1 MAGKGFPLC
10 HRDPSPLLS
19 PQGLPTASLN
29 RQLRPPSEHPG
40 QQHGH
45 RRLVA
50 LTHTP
55 SSFLSRGQAATALL
69 LRTGRPLSGFP
80 ANPALALPGTSA
92 LPPKSISE
100 ALSGRL
106 PCVQKSSVPLLSPA
120 HPGAQPGSCWS
131 LLPRGSPG
139 PPGASC
145 QGLGPQPPPPR
156 GCPAHSHSRGPGETG
171 SFPASRAGQAQ
182 RRGDS
187 AQGTLADTPAQ
198 REHIWGW
205 LSDTPTSGP
214 DEAV

>member
-1 MAGKGFPLC
+1 MCP
-10 HRDPSPLLS
+10 RDGREGVSPL
-19 PQGLPTASLN
+19 PQGPKPTTLPSRPPHCHTEPAAPASL
-29 RQLRPPSEHPG
+29 RTPRPAARAPAPGGPHPHTLQLPVP
-40 QQHGH
+40 
-45 RRLVA
+45 
-50 LTHTP
+50 
-55 SSFLSRGQAATALL
+55 
-69 LRTGRPLSGFP
+69 RTGRPLSGFP

-92 LPPKSISE
+92 LRPESVSE

-106 PCVQKSSVPLLSPA
+106 PCVQKSSVPLSSPA

-139 PPGASC
+139 PPDASR
-145 QGLGPQPPPPR
+145 QDLGPQPPPPR

-187 AQGTLADTPAQ
+187 AQGTLADSPAQ